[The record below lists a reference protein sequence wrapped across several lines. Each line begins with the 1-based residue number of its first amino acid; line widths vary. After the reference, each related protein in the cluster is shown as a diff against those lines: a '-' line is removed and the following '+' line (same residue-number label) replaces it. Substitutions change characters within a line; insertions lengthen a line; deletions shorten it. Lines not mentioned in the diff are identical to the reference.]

1 MTARAILRR
10 RRRRQ
15 RPVVLALAGLGI
27 AILSLTPTER
37 AMPWLVW
44 NGSASAPVG
53 LYSVTDMPAE
63 RGALV
68 LVRPPADVAAL
79 AAERAYLPPG
89 VPLIKRVAAVPGD
102 HVCAIGSAVVLHT
115 VTVIRRLEADAAG
128 RPLPRWSGCRRLA
141 KDEVFLL
148 MADASDSFD
157 SRYFGP
163 VPVAS
168 VIGRLV
174 PLWTD

>member
-15 RPVVLALAGLGI
+15 RPAVLALAGLGV

-37 AMPWLVW
+37 AVPWLVW
-44 NGSASAPVG
+44 NASASAPAG
-53 LYSVTDMPAE
+53 LYRVVAGPVE

-68 LVRPPADVAAL
+68 LVRPPADMAAL
-79 AAERAYLPPG
+79 AAERGTLPAG
-89 VPLIKRVAAVPGD
+89 VPLIKRVVAVAGD
-102 HVCAIGSAVVLHT
+102 HVCAVGSAVVLHT
-115 VTVIRRLEADAAG
+115 EVVVRRLESDTVG
-128 RPLPRWSGCRRLA
+128 RRLPHWTGCRRLA
-141 KDEVFLL
+141 DGEVFLL
-148 MADASDSFD
+148 MADAPDSFD

-163 VPVAS
+163 VPLAS
-168 VIGRLV
+168 VMGRLV

>member
-15 RPVVLALAGLGI
+15 RPAVLALAGLGV

-44 NGSASAPVG
+44 NASASAPVG
-53 LYSVTDMPAE
+53 LYRVTDAPAE
-63 RGALV
+63 RGSLV
-68 LVRPPADVAAL
+68 LVRPPPDVAAL
-79 AAERAYLPPG
+79 AAERTYLPPG
-89 VPLIKRVAAVPGD
+89 MPLIKRVAAVAGD

-115 VTVIRRLEADAAG
+115 VTVIRRLETDTDG
-128 RPLPRWSGCRRLA
+128 RPLPHWSECRRLA
-141 KDEVFLL
+141 DTEVFLL
-148 MADASDSFD
+148 MAGSTDSFD

-163 VPVAS
+163 VPLAS
-168 VIGRLV
+168 VMGRLV

>member
-10 RRRRQ
+10 RRRRH
-15 RPVVLALAGLGI
+15 RPAVLALAGLGV

-44 NGSASAPVG
+44 NASASAPVG
-53 LYSVTDMPAE
+53 LYRVTDAPAE

-79 AAERAYLPPG
+79 AAELGYLPAG
-89 VPLIKRVAAVPGD
+89 VPLIKRVAAVAGD
-102 HVCAIGSAVVLHT
+102 HVCAVGSAVVLHT
-115 VTVIRRLEADAAG
+115 QTVIRRLEADAAG

-141 KDEVFLL
+141 DGEVFLL
-148 MADASDSFD
+148 MADAPRSFD

-163 VPVAS
+163 VPLAS
-168 VIGRLV
+168 VMGRLV

>member
-1 MTARAILRR
+1 LRR

-15 RPVVLALAGLGI
+15 RPAVLALTGLGV
-27 AILSLTPTER
+27 AILSMTPTKR

-44 NGSASAPVG
+44 NASASAPVG
-53 LYSVTDMPAE
+53 LYRVTEAPAE

-68 LVRPPADVAAL
+68 LVRPPLDVAAL
-79 AAERAYLPPG
+79 ATERGYLPDG
-89 VPLIKRVAAVPGD
+89 VPLIKRVAAVAGD
-102 HVCAIGSAVVLHT
+102 HVCAIGSAVVLRT
-115 VTVIRRLEADAAG
+115 EVVVRRLDADATG

-141 KDEVFLL
+141 DGEVFLL
-148 MADASDSFD
+148 MADAPGSFD

-163 VPVAS
+163 VPLTS
-168 VIGRLV
+168 VMGRLV

>member
-15 RPVVLALAGLGI
+15 RPVVLALAGLGV
-27 AILSLTPTER
+27 AILSLTPAER

-44 NGSASAPVG
+44 NASASAPVG
-53 LYSVTDMPAE
+53 LYRMTDAPAE

-68 LVRPPADVAAL
+68 LVRPSADMAAL
-79 AAERAYLPPG
+79 AAERGYLPAG
-89 VPLIKRVAAVPGD
+89 VPLIKRIAAVAGD
-102 HVCAIGSAVVLHT
+102 HVCAVGSAAVLHT
-115 VTVIRRLEADAAG
+115 QTVVPRRETDASG
-128 RPLPRWSGCRRLA
+128 RPLPRWSECRRLA
-141 KDEVFLL
+141 DGEVFLL
-148 MADASDSFD
+148 MAEAPDSFD

-163 VPVAS
+163 VPLAS
-168 VIGRLV
+168 VMGRLV

>member
-15 RPVVLALAGLGI
+15 RPAVLALAGLGV

-44 NGSASAPVG
+44 NASASAPVG
-53 LYSVTDMPAE
+53 LYRVTVAPAE
-63 RGALV
+63 RGALL
-68 LVRPPADVAAL
+68 LVRPPPDVAAL

-89 VPLIKRVAAVPGD
+89 VPLIKRIAAVAGD
-102 HVCAIGSAVVLHT
+102 HACAIGSAVVLHT
-115 VTVIRRLEADAAG
+115 VTVIRRFEADAAG
-128 RPLPRWSGCRRLA
+128 RPLPRWGGCRRLS
-141 KDEVFLL
+141 DGEVFLL
-148 MADASDSFD
+148 MAGAPDSFD

-163 VPVAS
+163 VPLAS
-168 VIGRLV
+168 VMGRLV

>member
-15 RPVVLALAGLGI
+15 RPAVLALAGLGV

-37 AMPWLVW
+37 TVPWLVW
-44 NGSASAPVG
+44 NVSASAPVG
-53 LYSVTDMPAE
+53 LYRMTDAPAE

-68 LVRPPADVAAL
+68 LVRPPDDVVAL
-79 AAERAYLPPG
+79 AAERGYLPDG
-89 VPLIKRVAAVPGD
+89 VPLIKRVAGVAGD
-102 HVCAIGSAVVLHT
+102 HVCAVGWAVVLHT
-115 VTVIRRLEADAAG
+115 QTVVRRRETDAAG
-128 RPLPRWSGCRRLA
+128 RPLPLWTGRRRLA
-141 KDEVFLL
+141 DGEVFLL
-148 MADASDSFD
+148 MAETPDSFD

-163 VPVAS
+163 APLAS
-168 VIGRLV
+168 VMGRLV